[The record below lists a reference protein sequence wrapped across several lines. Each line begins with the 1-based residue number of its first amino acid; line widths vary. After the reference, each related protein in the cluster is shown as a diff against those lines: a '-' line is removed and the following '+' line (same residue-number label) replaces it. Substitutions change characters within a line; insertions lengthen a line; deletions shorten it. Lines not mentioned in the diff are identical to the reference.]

1 MARKNANSSE
11 TDSASGSTGRGPT
24 RVTDARAMK
33 ALSHPVRLA
42 LLEVLSLRGPLTATE
57 AGRLIAETPTTCSFH
72 LRQLARWGF
81 VEEAGGGAGRARPW
95 RVTRVGF
102 YLEPAEDDVAGQL
115 ASQALASVALSRQV
129 ARHEQSMQLQAGYPP
144 AWRGVGSQQ
153 QTVWWVTSEELGAVR
168 SELDALVQRHWERL
182 TDPVKRPAGA
192 MPVEFI
198 SLTHVFDALVD
209 EALVDQ
215 EPERRDGDGQGR

>member
-1 MARKNANSSE
+1 
-11 TDSASGSTGRGPT
+11 
-24 RVTDARAMK
+24 MK
-33 ALSHPVRLA
+33 AVSHPVRLA

-57 AGRLIAETPTTCSFH
+57 AGRLIDETPTTCSFH
-72 LRQLARWGF
+72 LRQLARWGLRRR
-81 VEEAGGGAGRARPW
+81 GR
-95 RVTRVGF
+95 
-102 YLEPAEDDVAGQL
+102 
-115 ASQALASVALSRQV
+115 
-129 ARHEQSMQLQAGYPP
+129 
-144 AWRGVGSQQ
+144 Q
-153 QTVWWVTSEELGAVR
+153 QTVWWVTSEELGAVL

-182 TDPVKRPAGA
+182 TDPAKRPAGA